1 MRITKFMQFKKTL
14 ISLIFASFLS
24 GQVLA
29 NELNKDYNESNG
41 IVNQVKVDEDF
52 DSDGI
57 IFSADADSKEND
69 CLYHFPLEAVART
82 HSKKMAE
89 NTIMLC
95 FANFVSVV
103 SSDTKTPLL
112 VAEHITLPLLVES
125 YNHRDKV
132 KVRFHREARL
142 PQRAQAFD
150 EMYQQTVYENS
161 PYKMATLAS
170 PYYQISYFD
179 VDNTFSFAN
188 VLPLNAEL
196 RNNLWLGVE
205 KALRLYIYDVAQEGY
220 IVSGSYYDPEQVN
233 YRIGGVNGVAV
244 PTYVYKAFYFPVKG
258 IASVYWMKNDNSG
271 QYEII
276 SIDELKKRTG
286 IDIYPN
292 LMANVKRKAV
302 YPPKPYYGEENYL
315 GAAKE
320 FMGDH

>member
-1 MRITKFMQFKKTL
+1 MQFKKTL
-14 ISLIFASFLS
+14 ISLIFSSFLS

-41 IVNQVKVDEDF
+41 IVNQVKVNEDF

>member
-1 MRITKFMQFKKTL
+1 MQFKKTL